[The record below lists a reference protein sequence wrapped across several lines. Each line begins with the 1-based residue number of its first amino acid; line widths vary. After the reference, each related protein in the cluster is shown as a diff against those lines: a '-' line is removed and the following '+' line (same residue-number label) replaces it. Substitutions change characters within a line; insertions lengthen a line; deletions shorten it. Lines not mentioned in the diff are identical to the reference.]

1 MGPKSRN
8 VRKRRVLQTSVW
20 FCLVVGAFSNANRN
34 PVTGVVST
42 FVNGESRESSQWL
55 FEFSVSEKKTI
66 LSFWC
71 FLLGLAMSLFIVVYS
86 RVRCLRACVPCECH
100 SSGGCVHG
108 SGSTSPPRVNP
119 G

>member
-55 FEFSVSEKKTI
+55 FEFSVSEKKNNLEFLVFFVGPCHVTI
-66 LSFWC
+66 YSC
-71 FLLGLAMSLFIVVYS
+71 VLACALF
-86 RVRCLRACVPCECH
+86 ACVCP
-100 SSGGCVHG
+100 V
-108 SGSTSPPRVNP
+108 RVSFEWRLCAW
-119 G
+119 